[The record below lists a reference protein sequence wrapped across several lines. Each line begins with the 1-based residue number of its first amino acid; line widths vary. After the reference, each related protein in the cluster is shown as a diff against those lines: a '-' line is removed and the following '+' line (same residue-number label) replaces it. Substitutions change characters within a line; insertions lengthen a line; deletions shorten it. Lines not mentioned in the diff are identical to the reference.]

1 MESAHVRTLYQRILG
16 ERFAD
21 LHPVLRRFHSFLEG
35 GSGVGRLQVIRY
47 PGRLRKLLAAA
58 LRLPPARDATEVRL
72 EVSPTGTGERW
83 ERSFSGWSLVTRQTA
98 RGALLV
104 EHAGPICFGLAVD
117 VVDRGMV
124 FQTRRVW
131 LLGLPLPRW
140 IAPAVEAKVVPNGEG
155 WTVQVRLTFPGVG
168 PLLQY
173 RGEVFPQWT

>member
-1 MESAHVRTLYQRILG
+1 MENAPVQTLYQRILG
-16 ERFAD
+16 KRFGS
-21 LHPVLRRFHSFLEG
+21 LHPVLRRFHSSQEG
-35 GSGVGRLQVIRY
+35 GAGVGRFQVIRY
-47 PGRLRKLLAAA
+47 PGRLRTLLAAA

-72 EVSPTGTGERW
+72 EVSPTGAGERW
-83 ERSFSGWSLVTRQTA
+83 ERSFSGSALVTRQTA

-104 EHAGPICFGLAVD
+104 EHAGPIRFGLAID
-117 VVDRGMV
+117 VVDGGMM

-140 IAPAVEAKVVPNGEG
+140 IAPAVEATVVPNEEG
-155 WTVQVRLTFPGVG
+155 WSVLVRLTFPWVG